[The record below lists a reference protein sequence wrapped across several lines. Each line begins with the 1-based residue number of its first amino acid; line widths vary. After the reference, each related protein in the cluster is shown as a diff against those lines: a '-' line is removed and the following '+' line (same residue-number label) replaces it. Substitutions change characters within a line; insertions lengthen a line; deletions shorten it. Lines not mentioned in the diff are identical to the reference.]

1 MSQLT
6 SLQRLEAALD
16 DLAADRSTVADLT
29 RVWRGETELMSAL
42 PERFQR
48 FADQHLMQ
56 LESASL
62 FTEESCSFSQRDLLD
77 GLRTWVAKARSLLT

>member
-1 MSQLT
+1 MTHLN

-16 DLAADRSTVADLT
+16 DLSSGRGTVADLART
-29 RVWRGETELMSAL
+29 WRAEADLLAAL
-42 PERFQR
+42 PERYQR

-77 GLRTWVAKARSLLT
+77 GLRTWVAKARTQLA

>member
-1 MSQLT
+1 MSHLP

-16 DLAADRSTVADLT
+16 DVSAGRATVAELV
-29 RVWRGETELMSAL
+29 RAWRGEAALLQAL
-42 PERFQR
+42 PERYQR

>member
-1 MSQLT
+1 MSHLN

-16 DLAADRSTVADLT
+16 DLSGGRGSVADLA
-29 RVWRGETELMSAL
+29 RIWRAESDLLAAL

-48 FADQHLMQ
+48 FAEQHLMQ

-62 FTEESCSFSQRDLLD
+62 FTEESCSFSQHDLLD
-77 GLRTWVAKARSLLT
+77 GLRTWVTKARALLT